1 MTAQQALVPVR
12 RTARQ
17 REERRIRIMG
27 MVRSG
32 FSYEEI
38 ARDECLSRERIRQ
51 IVTQSLKTDDRA
63 DRVDQARVQM
73 ARLEPALRLA
83 ARGVDNG
90 KLSAIN
96 PLLKVLDRLD
106 KYGAVVDIV
115 NKDYEGAHERLMTF
129 VNKAAERVLGPVP
142 ADWRSASSNEAA
154 SGTAGRG
161 QAEASAAPK
170 IWKPTLWVWEPCNP
184 LKFHKTTKGM
194 FGKAWSKTA

>member
-17 REERRIRIMG
+17 REERRIWIMG

-51 IVTQSLKTDDRA
+51 IVTQSLKTDDRV

-83 ARGVDNG
+83 ARGIDNG
-90 KLSAIN
+90 KLNAIN

-106 KYGAVVDIV
+106 KYGAVVEIV
-115 NKDYEGAHERLMTF
+115 NKDYEGAHERLMTL
-129 VNKAAERVLGPVP
+129 VNRAAERVLGPVP

-170 IWKPTLWVWEPCNP
+170 NLETDSLG
-184 LKFHKTTKGM
+184 LG
-194 FGKAWSKTA
+194 AL

>member
-1 MTAQQALVPVR
+1 MTAEQALVPPR

-32 FSYEEI
+32 FSYEVI
-38 ARDECLSRERIRQ
+38 ARDERLSRERIRQ
-51 IVTQSLKTDDRA
+51 IVAQSLKTDDGSN
-63 DRVDQARVQM
+63 RVDQARVQM

-129 VNKAAERVLGPVP
+129 VNKAAERAMGPVP
-142 ADWRSASSNEAA
+142 ADWGRGSSSNEAA
-154 SGTAGRG
+154 SGTAHSG

-170 IWKPTLWVWEPCNP
+170 NLETDSLG
-184 LKFHKTTKGM
+184 LG
-194 FGKAWSKTA
+194 AL

>member
-1 MTAQQALVPVR
+1 
-12 RTARQ
+12 
-17 REERRIRIMG
+17 MG

-32 FSYEEI
+32 FSYEVI

-129 VNKAAERVLGPVP
+129 VNKAAERVAGTGSGRL
-142 ADWRSASSNEAA
+142 ARASSNEAA
-154 SGTAGRG
+154 SGTARG
-161 QAEASAAPK
+161 QAEASVAPK
-170 IWKPTLWVWEPCNP
+170 NLETNSLG
-184 LKFHKTTKGM
+184 LG
-194 FGKAWSKTA
+194 AL

>member
-38 ARDECLSRERIRQ
+38 ARDERLSRERIRQ

-83 ARGVDNG
+83 ARGVENG
-90 KLSAIN
+90 KLGAIN
-96 PLLKVLDRLD
+96 PLLKILDRLD

-115 NKDYEGAHERLMTF
+115 NKDHEGAHERLMTF

-142 ADWRSASSNEAA
+142 ADWGAH
-154 SGTAGRG
+154 RG

-170 IWKPTLWVWEPCNP
+170 NLETDSLGLEG
-184 LKFHKTTKGM
+184 L
-194 FGKAWSKTA
+194 

>member
-1 MTAQQALVPVR
+1 MTAQQALVPVH

-90 KLSAIN
+90 KMSAIN

-115 NKDYEGAHERLMTF
+115 NKDYEGAHERLMTL

-142 ADWRSASSNEAA
+142 ADWRAHRGQAEA
-154 SGTAGRG
+154 SGIAHSG

-170 IWKPTLWVWEPCNP
+170 NLETDSLG
-184 LKFHKTTKGM
+184 LG
-194 FGKAWSKTA
+194 AL

>member
-1 MTAQQALVPVR
+1 MTTQQALVPVR

-17 REERRIRIMG
+17 REEWRIRIMG

-129 VNKAAERVLGPVP
+129 VNKAAERALGPVP
-142 ADWRSASSNEAA
+142 ADWGAH
-154 SGTAGRG
+154 RG
-161 QAEASAAPK
+161 QAEASGTGHSGQAEASVAAK
-170 IWKPTLWVWEPCNP
+170 SLETDSLG
-184 LKFHKTTKGM
+184 LG
-194 FGKAWSKTA
+194 AL

>member
-1 MTAQQALVPVR
+1 MTAQQALVPVH

-38 ARDECLSRERIRQ
+38 ARDERLSRERIRQ
-51 IVTQSLKTDDRA
+51 IVTQSLKTDDGA

-83 ARGVDNG
+83 ARGVENG
-90 KLSAIN
+90 KLSVIN
-96 PLLKVLDRLD
+96 AMLRVLDKLD

-115 NKDYEGAHERLMTF
+115 NKDYEGAHERLMTY

-142 ADWRSASSNEAA
+142 AGWGRGSSSNEAA
-154 SGTAGRG
+154 SGTAHSG
-161 QAEASAAPK
+161 QAEAPVAAK
-170 IWKPTLWVWEPCNP
+170 SLETDSLD
-184 LKFHKTTKGM
+184 
-194 FGKAWSKTA
+194 FGAL